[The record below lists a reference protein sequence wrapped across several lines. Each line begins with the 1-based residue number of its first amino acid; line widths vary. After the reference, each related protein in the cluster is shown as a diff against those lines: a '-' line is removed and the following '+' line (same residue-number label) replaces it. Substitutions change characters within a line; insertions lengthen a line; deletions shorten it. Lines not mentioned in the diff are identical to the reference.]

1 MAMLVRRG
9 LAGESGGVSRR
20 AVVARL
26 AAGGAGAAMAAL
38 GGACAREASPA
49 GRGPT
54 GLQGTFDLLSQANF
68 AVMDSVLERVRTQ
81 FQEQNPQ
88 VQVTVSVVPYDE
100 LPVKMKATA
109 AAGAGPDGFFHY
121 HRFWRGVNAAT
132 VMMPLT
138 PQVFRRNEL
147 EALTFANLLNS
158 VWARNNEVYFLPYVV
173 GLGGTMLLYNEALLT
188 GAGVTPK
195 GFTTLDAILDGATK
209 LVAREGPA
217 ITRAGLLVTQHER
230 YVYHWVLDQGGKFY
244 DEKTHK
250 WTWETVEAERAL
262 QWIVDTYD
270 KHRVMWR
277 EAPSGIK
284 DALGEGRAATMMGG
298 AFRLSDYALQYPE
311 VKIADLPLPS
321 FVPGKPRNYYMPE
334 IAGFSLSPV
343 LKPDEP
349 KTKIGAGLLRALYS
363 AEGALELADRYSGA
377 LFVKGVYA
385 DPRFKETKFGAARAY
400 FPQEV
405 IPRTVVIM
413 DMGADPGIMPQIN
426 KVLAG
431 ELSVRAALAEMQ
443 QIHTAKEEEAR
454 RSMS

>member
-1 MAMLVRRG
+1 
-9 LAGESGGVSRR
+9 
-20 AVVARL
+20 
-26 AAGGAGAAMAAL
+26 
-38 GGACAREASPA
+38 
-49 GRGPT
+49 
-54 GLQGTFDLLSQANF
+54 
-68 AVMDSVLERVRTQ
+68 MDSVLERVRTQ

-88 VQVTVSVVPYDE
+88 VQVTVSVVPYDD

-173 GLGGTMLLYNEALLT
+173 GLGGTMLLYNEALLA

-195 GFTTLDAILDGATK
+195 GFTTLDAILEGATK
-209 LVAREGPA
+209 LVAREGTT

-277 EAPSGIK
+277 DPPSGIK

-298 AFRLSDYALQYPE
+298 AFRLSDYALQYPD
-311 VKIADLPLPS
+311 VKIADMPLPS

-349 KTKIGAGLLRALYS
+349 KTKIGAALLRALYS

-377 LFVKGVYA
+377 LFIKGVYA

>member
-1 MAMLVRRG
+1 
-9 LAGESGGVSRR
+9 
-20 AVVARL
+20 VVARL
-26 AAGGAGAAMAAL
+26 AAGGAGGAVALL

-49 GRGPT
+49 GRGAT

-68 AVMDSVLERVRTQ
+68 AVMDSVLERVRTR

-88 VQVTVSVVPYDE
+88 AQVTVSVVPYDE

-147 EALTFANLLNS
+147 EGLTFANLLNS

-173 GLGGTMLLYNEALLT
+173 GLGGTMLLYNEALLA

-195 GFTTLDAILDGATK
+195 GFTTLDAILEGATK
-209 LVAREGPA
+209 LVAREGTA

-244 DEKTHK
+244 DEKAHK
-250 WTWETVEAERAL
+250 WTWETAEAERAL
-262 QWIVDTYD
+262 QWILDTYD

-298 AFRLSDYALQYPE
+298 AFRLSDYTLQYPD
-311 VKIADLPLPS
+311 VKIADMPLPS

-349 KTKIGAGLLRALYS
+349 KTKIGAALLRALYS

-377 LFVKGVYA
+377 LFIKGVYA

-426 KVLAG
+426 KVLAN
-431 ELSVRAALAEMQ
+431 ELSVRAALGEMQ
-443 QIHTAKEEEAR
+443 QIHTAKEDEAR
-454 RSMS
+454 RAMG